1 MFTRATQVLGATVF
15 GADEAA
21 IGTVS
26 DLLINDRSGLV
37 TAAVIEAGGFLGLG
51 TEAHEVAW
59 QRLVW
64 DERLGGYLLPDLLPD
79 GPAASLS
86 PA

>member
-1 MFTRATQVLGATVF
+1 MSTRATQVLGATVY
-15 GADEAA
+15 GPDESA

-26 DLLINDRSGLV
+26 DLVINDRSGLV

-51 TEAHEVAW
+51 AETHEVAW

-64 DERLGGYLLPDLLPD
+64 EERLGGYLLPDLLPD
-79 GPAASLS
+79 PPETALS